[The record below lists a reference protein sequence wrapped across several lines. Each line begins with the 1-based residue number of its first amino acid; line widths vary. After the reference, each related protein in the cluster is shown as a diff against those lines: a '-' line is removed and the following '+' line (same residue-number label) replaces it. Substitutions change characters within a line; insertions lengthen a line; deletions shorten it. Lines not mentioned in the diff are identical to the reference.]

1 MVADE
6 IGSPTCAPDA
16 AEAIARL
23 IETSCYGTYHL
34 VNEGSCSRYEFAAAT
49 LRLAGR
55 DDVALQP
62 ITLAEYPRASKVPPY
77 TPLRNFAA
85 ADLGIRLRPWEEAL
99 AEYVEG
105 VLKVE
110 G

>member
-1 MVADE
+1 
-6 IGSPTCAPDA
+6 
-16 AEAIARL
+16 
-23 IETSCYGTYHL
+23 
-34 VNEGSCSRYEFAAAT
+34 
-49 LRLAGR
+49 
-55 DDVALQP
+55 
-62 ITLAEYPRASKVPPY
+62 VPPY